1 MLITFCFPEPVFI
14 SFIWNPFSAVFPLF
28 SFLFSVE
35 KFPYLI
41 KTQKVITKKMTN
53 PQTSRF
59 AFSSFP
65 LTQSKQACKTVKN
78 ALLIPNAPQI
88 GLQST
93 LAIRHNFTN
102 FVRWCRTEFSSVDG
116 TAPSN
121 VGENNSSYFSFQ

>member
-1 MLITFCFPEPVFI
+1 MSLAAP
-14 SFIWNPFSAVFPLF
+14 AVFGSGHAVKRSRDGRLA
-28 SFLFSVE
+28 SDIVSRGE
-35 KFPYLI
+35 KPVKL
-41 KTQKVITKKMTN
+41 
-53 PQTSRF
+53 
-59 AFSSFP
+59 AE
-65 LTQSKQACKTVKN
+65 KN